1 MFARPSFPRIDAL
14 VRRAVRDTPIRD
26 SALVQR
32 AVHRAMRRLGQS
44 TLPTWHHET
53 YRLPL
58 PGFEAS
64 MGAELR
70 RSDFVSWYLA
80 DTGLVRLEDQRR
92 PERISY
98 RDLARVHTAAW
109 LDKMGHPETLARVYA
124 SSLTE
129 ASVAGVLQSVRLA
142 CGATLAAARE
152 ALSEGRPTL
161 NLGGGFHH
169 AEPDKGG
176 GYCLLNDIA
185 VALAVLR
192 DEGFRGQVCVLDL
205 DAHPPDGTAACL
217 QHDPKAWIGSISGAD
232 WGALAGDVDETLLS
246 GADDDAYLHALDAL
260 LRRMP
265 RPDFAF
271 VVAGGDVLAG
281 DHHGGLAL
289 TVEGARTRDERVI
302 TRLGDIGSVWLPAGG
317 YHRDSWR
324 VLANTALVI
333 ARSPVPQVPPS
344 YDPME
349 RRYSWIARSLQREHL
364 TDRDDFGLDDLAA
377 ELHLS
382 RKKPRLLDFYTPEG
396 LELALDNYG
405 MLDQLRRLGYGDFRV
420 EVDCEA
426 MGDRARTFGRCA
438 GEEHLLIEVVLER
451 RKILG
456 EVVLYIHWLTLR
468 HPLAP
473 IDEGLQGLPG
483 QEVQGPGL
491 SREFSA
497 LFARMVERL
506 KLAGVAFTPSHY
518 HMAYASRA
526 VARFVS
532 PERQGRFEAM
542 LRDFAGLPIGDV
554 TRAVAEGR
562 VRLNGEPYRWEAE
575 DMVAWLEAHE
585 ADEEVIRNEA
595 ERCAFTIAEETEEA
609 AEAAKPAS

>member
-1 MFARPSFPRIDAL
+1 MFPRPSFPRVDAL

-32 AVHRAMRRLGQS
+32 AVHRAMRRLGQP
-44 TLPTWHHET
+44 TLPTWYHET

-80 DTGLVRLEDQRR
+80 DTGLVRLEDQRS
-92 PERISY
+92 PQRISY
-98 RDLARVHTAAW
+98 RDLARVHSAAW
-109 LDKMGHPETLARVYA
+109 LDRMGHPDTIARVYA
-124 SSLTE
+124 STLTE
-129 ASVAGVLQSVRLA
+129 GSVAGVLQSVRLA
-142 CGATLAAARE
+142 CGGTLAAARE
-152 ALSEGRPTL
+152 AVAGRRATL

-185 VALAVLR
+185 VAVAVLR
-192 DEGFRGQVCVLDL
+192 DDGFRGQVCVIDL

-217 QHDPKAWIGSISGAD
+217 QRDPKAWIGSISGAD
-232 WGALAGDVDETLLS
+232 WGALAGDVDETLLP
-246 GADDDAYLHALDAL
+246 GADDDTYLHALDGL

-265 RPDFAF
+265 RPELAF
-271 VVAGGDVLAG
+271 VVAGGDVLAS

-289 TVEGARTRDERVI
+289 TVDGARRRDERVAA
-302 TRLGDIGSVWLPAGG
+302 RLGDVGSVWLPAGG

-344 YDPME
+344 YDPMS
-349 RRYSWIARSLQREHL
+349 RRYSWMARSLQRADL
-364 TDRDDFGLDDLAA
+364 TDRDDYGLDDLAA

-382 RKKPRLLDFYTPEG
+382 RRRPRLLDFYTPEG
-396 LELALDNYG
+396 LELALDHYG

-420 EVDCEA
+420 EVDCET
-426 MGDRARTFGRCA
+426 MGDRARAFGRCR

-451 RKILG
+451 RKIQG
-456 EVVLYIHWLTLR
+456 EAVLYVHWLTLR

-473 IDEGLQGLPG
+473 IVDGQLALPG

-542 LRDFAGLPIGDV
+542 LRDLGALPVADV

-562 VRLNGEPYRWEAE
+562 VRCNGEPYRWEAE
-575 DMVAWLEAHE
+575 DMVAWVEPRST
-585 ADEEVIRNEA
+585 DEDASRREA
-595 ERCAFTIAEETEEA
+595 ERCAFAIVAGA
-609 AEAAKPAS
+609 

>member
-1 MFARPSFPRIDAL
+1 MFSRPSFPRIDAL

-32 AVHRAMRRLGQS
+32 AVHRAMRRIGQP
-44 TLPTWHHET
+44 TLPVWYHET

-98 RDLARVHTAAW
+98 RDLARVHSSAW
-109 LDKMGHPETLARVYA
+109 LDRMGHPETIARVYA

-129 ASVAGVLQSVRLA
+129 SSVAGVLHSVRLA

-152 ALSEGRPTL
+152 ALSGSRPAL

-185 VALAVLR
+185 VAIAVLR

-232 WGALAGDVDETLLS
+232 WGALAGDVDETLLP
-246 GADDDAYLHALDAL
+246 GADDDAYLHALDGL

-265 RPDFAF
+265 RPELAF
-271 VVAGGDVLAG
+271 VVAGGDVLAA
-281 DHHGGLAL
+281 DHHGGLCL
-289 TVEGARTRDERVI
+289 TVDGARKRDERVI

-333 ARSPVPQVPPS
+333 ARSPVPQVPPT
-344 YDPME
+344 YDPMS
-349 RRYSWIARSLQREHL
+349 RRYSWIARSLQREDL

-396 LELALDNYG
+396 LELALDHYG

-420 EVDCEA
+420 EVECA
-426 MGDRARTFGRCA
+426 SMGDRARVFGRCA
-438 GEEHLLIEVVLER
+438 GEEHLLIEVVLKR

-456 EVVLYIHWLTLR
+456 ESVLYIHWLTLR

-473 IDEGLQGLPG
+473 IDDALPGLPG

-506 KLAGVAFTPSHY
+506 RLAGVAFTPSHY

-532 PERQGRFEAM
+532 PGRQGRFEAM
-542 LRDFAGLPIGDV
+542 LRDLGARPIGDV

-562 VRLNGEPYRWEAE
+562 VRCNGAPYRWEAE
-575 DMVAWLEAHE
+575 DMVAWVEAHSTV
-585 ADEEVIRNEA
+585 DESTAREA
-595 ERCAFTIAEETEEA
+595 ERCSFTIVDEA
-609 AEAAKPAS
+609 AS